1 MKTPILL
8 SFTLLVAGFAA
19 AAPVEFRGR
28 LDPQAETG
36 TRVFMP
42 VEPAPA
48 AVVAALPVPPAPSAK
63 VWVLKRPFQLNGRTH
78 LIAVV
83 AAADGA
89 KTLWLD
95 RDADGKFSPAE
106 SWLFPAGQPTVS
118 LTLPWN
124 HGIYADFPLTVE
136 CQTKELR
143 RPDAPP
149 APEAAPDP
157 TTVVALTYNFGIGF
171 RGTVDVDG
179 QPVRLQFSPRPP
191 EFLIDPAS
199 QRVSLDANRNGKIE
213 VELGE
218 AENGA
223 GKVPVFRVGSR
234 YLAVASAD
242 VRTGDIVLESRPAS
256 DYTRFDAQPGQVMP
270 DFTFT
275 THNGATHKLS
285 DFRGKH
291 VLLDFWGTWC
301 GPCIEEMKH
310 LDPIYT
316 KYRARGFEIISLNM
330 EKTSGNLSPEE
341 YAKGEAKVRA
351 FLAKA
356 GHQWLQATQRSIERF
371 ALDVIHVNVYPTC
384 ILVGPD
390 GKVITRTARAEELEQ
405 LLARAYPEDRR

>member
-1 MKTPILL
+1 MKNLILL
-8 SFTLLVAGFAA
+8 SFALLASSLG
-19 AAPVEFRGR
+19 AAPAEFRGR
-28 LDPQAETG
+28 LDPQAEPG

-48 AVVAALPVPPAPSAK
+48 AVVAMLPAPPAPSAK
-63 VWVLKRPFQLNGRTH
+63 VWSLKRSLQLMGRTH
-78 LIAVV
+78 LLAVV
-83 AAADGA
+83 AAADGT

-95 RDADGKFSPAE
+95 RDADGKFGADE
-106 SWLFPAGQPTVS
+106 SWPFPSGQPTIS
-118 LTLPWN
+118 LALPWN
-124 HGIYADFPLTVE
+124 HGIYASFPLTVE

-171 RGTVDVDG
+171 SGTVEVDG
-179 QPVRLQFSPRPP
+179 RPVRLQFSPRPP

-213 VELGE
+213 VDLGE

-223 GKVPVFRVGSR
+223 GKVPVFRVGPH

-242 VRTGDIVLESRPAS
+242 VRTGDIVLESRPAA
-256 DYTRFDAQPGQVMP
+256 DYTRFDAQPGQTMP

-275 THNGATHKLS
+275 THDGATQKLS

-310 LDPIYT
+310 LDPIYAQ
-316 KYRARGFEIISLNM
+316 YRARGFEIISLNM
-330 EKTSGNLSPEE
+330 EKTSGRLTPEE
-341 YAKGEAKVRA
+341 YAKGEDKVRA

-390 GKVITRTARAEELEQ
+390 GKVITRTARADELGK
-405 LLARAYPEDRR
+405 LLAAAYPEGGS

>member
-1 MKTPILL
+1 MKTRNLL
-8 SFTLLVAGFAA
+8 SCLLLAAGVAGHAA
-19 AAPVEFRGR
+19 EFHGR

-36 TRVFMP
+36 TRVFAR

-63 VWVLKRPFQLNGRTH
+63 VWSLKRPFQLNGRTH

-106 SWLFPAGQPTVS
+106 SWPFPAGKPTVS

-143 RPDAPP
+143 RPDAPS
-149 APEAAPDP
+149 APEAAPDS
-157 TTVVALTYNFGIGF
+157 TAVVALSYNFGIDF
-171 RGTVDVDG
+171 RGSVDVDG
-179 QPVRLQFSPRPP
+179 QPVRLRFLSWPP
-191 EFLIDPAS
+191 EFLIDPAQ
-199 QRVSLDANRNGKIE
+199 QRVSLDANRNGQIE

-218 AENGA
+218 AENGS
-223 GKVPVFRVGSR
+223 GKVPVFRVGTH
-234 YLAVASAD
+234 YLAVVSAD
-242 VRTGDIVLESRPAS
+242 VRTGDIVLEERPAS

-270 DFTFT
+270 DFTFM
-275 THNGATHKLS
+275 THAGATHKLS

-310 LDPIYT
+310 LDPIYA
-316 KYRARGFEIISLNM
+316 KYRSRGFEIISLNI

-341 YAKGEAKVRA
+341 YAKGEDKVRA

-384 ILVGPD
+384 ILIGPD
-390 GKVITRTARAEELEQ
+390 GKVITRTARAEELAK